1 MKILGTF
8 DNRIEGTLKQVVQNE
23 AGIQFLREEDDRWY
37 PSFEP
42 CTGWTPDTIL
52 KLLYYSF
59 GIPKEDLVKAA
70 LNL

>member
-8 DNRIEGTLKQVVQNE
+8 ENRLEGTLKHVIQTE
-23 AGIQFLREEDDRWY
+23 AGVQFLREEDNRWY

-42 CTGWTPDTIL
+42 YTGWTPDTIL
-52 KLLYYSF
+52 KFLHY
-59 GIPKEDLVKAA
+59 GCDIPKEELVKAA

>member
-8 DNRIEGTLKQVVQNE
+8 DSTIGGTLKQVVHTD
-23 AGIQFLREEDDRWY
+23 AGVQFLREEDDRWY

-42 CTGWTPDTIL
+42 CTGWTTDTIL
-52 KLLYYSF
+52 KLLHYSF

>member
-23 AGIQFLREEDDRWY
+23 AGVQFLREEDNRWY

-52 KLLYYSF
+52 KFLHYACD
-59 GIPKEDLVKAA
+59 IPKEDLVKAA

>member
-1 MKILGTF
+1 MKVLGTF
-8 DNRIEGTLKQVVQNE
+8 DNSLEGTLKHVIQNE
-23 AGIQFLREEDDRWY
+23 AGVQFLREEDNRWY

-52 KLLYYSF
+52 KFLHYSCT
-59 GIPKEDLVKAA
+59 IPKEDLVKAA

>member
-1 MKILGTF
+1 MRIPGTF
-8 DNRIEGTLKQVVQNE
+8 DNRIEGTLKHVVQTE
-23 AGIQFLREEDDRWY
+23 AGVQFLREEDDRWY

-42 CTGWTPDTIL
+42 YAGWTPDTIL

-59 GIPKEDLVKAA
+59 GIPKEDLIKAA

>member
-8 DNRIEGTLKQVVQNE
+8 DNRIEGTLKQVVHTE
-23 AGIQFLREEDDRWY
+23 AGVQFLREEDDRWY

-52 KLLYYSF
+52 KLLYYVCD
-59 GIPKEDLVKAA
+59 IPKEQLVKAV